1 MKYEE
6 KLKFKKEILEE
17 IRECMFFKREDYVL
31 YLTELDKKIQ
41 RYEAEIEGIQQYL
54 EHSTSK

>member
-1 MKYEE
+1 
-6 KLKFKKEILEE
+6 
-17 IRECMFFKREDYVL
+17 MFFNGEDYVL
-31 YLTELDKKIQ
+31 YLSELDKKIQ

>member
-17 IRECMFFKREDYVL
+17 IRECMFFNGEDYVL
-31 YLTELDKKIQ
+31 YLSELDKKIQ
-41 RYEAEIEGIQQYL
+41 RYEAEIKGIQQYL